1 MKRKGFDIKFKKSS
15 YNCIQRKLK
24 FKYNQPYKIFIALKV
39 LKFLLAYIFLKSKQ
53 KINKT

>member
-15 YNCIQRKLK
+15 YNCVQRK
-24 FKYNQPYKIFIALKV
+24 FKYNRPYKIFIALKV
-39 LKFLLAYIFLKSKQ
+39 LKFLLAYISLKSKQ